1 MVTCGICGSQLSCR
15 SNDGSSNGRVEAY
28 TTWPLMPP
36 FSPAAKGILPNSMNE
51 LCPENPCQPSVRTQG
66 GSTRPVDPP
75 AVSPAGQSAF
85 AQYLAPGTR
94 RAAGRGTCSE
104 VFAKFAPMP
113 ELPHGAVTEVH
124 VPSAGPP
131 AS

>member
-1 MVTCGICGSQLSCR
+1 
-15 SNDGSSNGRVEAY
+15 
-28 TTWPLMPP
+28 MPP
-36 FSPAAKGILPNSMNE
+36 FSPTAKGFFPNSTK
-51 LCPENPCQPSVRTQG
+51 LFWPEKPCQPSLATHG

-75 AVSPAGQSAF
+75 AVSPAGQSAD

-94 RAAGRGTCSE
+94 RAAGTDICSA
-104 VFAKFAPMP
+104 VFAMFPAIV
-113 ELPHGAVTEVH
+113 ELPHGAVVEVH

>member
-28 TTWPLMPP
+28 TTCPLMPP

-51 LCPENPCQPSVRTQG
+51 FCPEKPCQPSVRTHG

-75 AVSPAGQSAF
+75 SVSPVGQSAF
-85 AQYLAPGTR
+85 AQYLAPGTLR
-94 RAAGRGTCSE
+94 SAGTWTCSA
-104 VFAKFAPMP
+104 VFAMFPPMAY
-113 ELPHGAVTEVH
+113 LPHGAVAEV
-124 VPSAGPP
+124 
-131 AS
+131 